1 MCRPVGWGALPSGPG
16 WRPVLKSPV
25 RQPRAAG
32 PSCRN
37 ETTWAFL
44 PFFSAPSFGEGDLLD
59 QATAFET
66 AEICTESR
74 IAADGDGRCDQDGV
88 VGGELTA
95 SGESEIRGR
104 EVERSLEVEA
114 AATRNDVRTLARFRG
129 DRPVLEEE
137 HSLHRSARGGGEKAE
152 GATGDTHGPIAV
164 AGARGVVESHA
175 RALDRALSAHRQP
188 ASVEDVDAGLER
200 HHGAAGDGYAAAV
213 DAGVESRPAVYLHG
227 GAGRSKVAARELRS
241 CALGERV
248 RLRRNA
254 GPAPEWVRA
263 VAGTAVAPGDGDRCA
278 EDRPGPGV
286 QRAGGARVHDDAA
299 RGAQRAAASVS
310 GETRSS
316 RAQGVDAA
324 RRILEAGDRARAHPR
339 ALEAEHA
346 HEYRWAALG
355 DNRLDVLGVARVV
368 AADGRVVLR

>member
-114 AATRNDVRTLARFRG
+114 AATRNDVRTLARLRG

-152 GATGDTHGPIAV
+152 GATGDSHGAV
-164 AGARGVVESHA
+164 GVLAARGVVEGHP
-175 RALDRALSAHRQP
+175 RALNRAVSAHRQP
-188 ASVEDVDAGLER
+188 ASVEDVGAGLER
-200 HHGAAGDGYAAAV
+200 HRRAGGDGYAVAV
-213 DAGVESRPAVYLHG
+213 DAGVESRHPAADLHG
-227 GAGRSKVAARELRS
+227 VGLPKVAARELRICS
-241 CALGERV
+241 RGERV
-248 RLRRNA
+248 RLPRNT
-254 GPAPEWVRA
+254 GPAPRWVRGA
-263 VAGTAVAPGDGDRCA
+263 AGTAVGPGDGDRCA
-278 EDRPGPGV
+278 EHRPGPGV
-286 QRAGGARVHDDAA
+286 QRAA
-299 RGAQRAAASVS
+299 
-310 GETRSS
+310 
-316 RAQGVDAA
+316 
-324 RRILEAGDRARAHPR
+324 
-339 ALEAEHA
+339 
-346 HEYRWAALG
+346 
-355 DNRLDVLGVARVV
+355 
-368 AADGRVVLR
+368 